1 MGLESFDETVFSV
14 SRLACIHIVAPFQ
27 LSIRFFD
34 GHTFE
39 AAWENKRK
47 NASSITEQRK
57 QHMREVMIQK
67 WREKCGESNDYTGD
81 DKPVQRQTP
90 INERKKRRTRR
101 LCPCPPRTARSSLTS
116 YKRPGGLLYQ
126 LYQES
131 GRLGVCFRIYGRRYN
146 RYEYQAP

>member
-1 MGLESFDETVFSV
+1 MPAAAHDVRAVLARQRAYRRFD
-14 SRLACIHIVAPFQ
+14 LHIVAPFQ

-47 NASSITEQRK
+47 MPKHTEQRK

-81 DKPVQRQTP
+81 DKPVHGNADQ
-90 INERKKRRTRR
+90 
-101 LCPCPPRTARSSLTS
+101 
-116 YKRPGGLLYQ
+116 
-126 LYQES
+126 
-131 GRLGVCFRIYGRRYN
+131 
-146 RYEYQAP
+146 